1 MKSSGCFSPCG
12 RPALAALALFAGV
25 AGLGCSRSP
34 AARTPTDWPATAQ
47 RSDASARER
56 VALTVYNSSF
66 ALVREQ
72 RRLRLGKG
80 RVALAYEDVAAQLQ
94 PATVHLQV
102 LGAPDDLLVLEQNYR
117 YDLLTP
123 EKLLEKYVGRQVS
136 LLRYDR
142 AADEDVAREA
152 RVLAS
157 ATGPVLQVAGEVTS
171 LAPDE
176 RIRFPE
182 LPPGLLSRPTL
193 VWLLDSAHEE
203 QRVEVGYLT
212 QNVSWRAD
220 YVLSL
225 AADDAHADLTG
236 WVTLDNQSGASFP
249 AASLQLIAGDVQR
262 VTAPEREVAFDA
274 VEEQALA
281 NDKPMSEE
289 SLFEYHLYTLDR
301 PTDVLDRESKQV
313 QLLEAR
319 NVAVERKLVLRRAA
333 NLRPAFAPNG
343 EPPAVEHA
351 LVMAVIDNREQAGL
365 GLPLPRGVVRVYRAD
380 AGGAQ
385 QFVGEDSIDHTPRD
399 EPAEIALGEAF
410 DVVAERRLLQVRQIE
425 RCLTQHEWQISLR
438 NHKATAVTIEVQ
450 EPAGGDWQVT
460 QSTLPAQKRDSNTIS
475 FHAPVP
481 AGGTTE
487 LRYQLRTRTCD

>member
-1 MKSSGCFSPCG
+1 MKSSGSFSPCG
-12 RPALAALALFAGV
+12 RPALAALAFLAGV
-25 AGLGCSRSP
+25 AWLGCAKSP
-34 AARTPTDWPATAQ
+34 AARSPTDWPATAQ
-47 RSDASARER
+47 RSDATARER
-56 VALTVYNSSF
+56 VALTVYNSNF

-94 PATVHLQV
+94 PATVHLRA
-102 LGAPDDLLVLEQNYR
+102 LGAADDLLVLEQNYR

-123 EKLLEKYVGRQVS
+123 EKLLEKYVGRHVS
-136 LLRYDR
+136 LVRYDR

-152 RVLAS
+152 QVLAS
-157 ATGPVLQVAGEVTS
+157 AAGPVLQVAGEVTS

-193 VWLLDSAHEE
+193 VWLLDSAREE
-203 QRVEVGYLT
+203 QRVEVSYLT

-220 YVLSL
+220 YVLTL
-225 AADDAHADLTG
+225 AADDAHADLMG

-249 AASLQLIAGDVQR
+249 AASVQLIAGDVQR
-262 VTAPEREVAFDA
+262 VMPRPEVAFDR
-274 VEEQALA
+274 VEEQALD
-281 NDKPMSEE
+281 NEKPMAEE
-289 SLFEYHLYTLDR
+289 ALFEYHLYTLDR

-319 NVAVERKLVLRRAA
+319 NVAVERKLVLRRAS
-333 NLRPAFAPNG
+333 NIRPAFAPDG
-343 EPPAVEHA
+343 QPPALEHA
-351 LVMAVIDNREQAGL
+351 AVVAVIDNREPAGL

-380 AGGAQ
+380 ASGAQ

-399 EPAEIALGEAF
+399 EQAEITLGEAF
-410 DVVAERRLLQVRQIE
+410 DVVAERQLMQVRQIE
-425 RCLTQHEWQISLR
+425 RCVTQHDWKILLS
-438 NHKATAVTIEVQ
+438 NHKAAPVTIEVQ
-450 EPAGGDWQVT
+450 EPASGDWQVA
-460 QSTLPAQKRDSNTIS
+460 QSTLPAEKRDANTIL
-475 FHAPVP
+475 FRAPVP

-487 LRYQLRTRTCD
+487 LRYQLRTRRCD

>member
-1 MKSSGCFSPCG
+1 MKSSGSSWPCG
-12 RPALAALALFAGV
+12 RSAFALIGCALAA
-25 AGLGCSRSP
+25 CSKSP
-34 AARTPTDWPATAQ
+34 APARAPNDWPAAAQ

-56 VALTVYNSSF
+56 VALTVYNSNF

-72 RRLRLGKG
+72 RRLRLGTG

-94 PATVHLQV
+94 PATVHLQP

-136 LLRYDR
+136 LVRYDR
-142 AADEDVAREA
+142 AADQDVGREA
-152 RVLAS
+152 QVLAS
-157 ATGPVLQVAGEVTS
+157 ATGPVLQVAGELTS
-171 LAPDE
+171 LAADE

-193 VWLLDSAHEE
+193 VWLLESAQEE
-203 QRVEVGYLT
+203 QRVEVSYLT
-212 QNVSWRAD
+212 QSISWHAD

-225 AADDAHADLTG
+225 AADDAHADLVG

-262 VTAPEREVAFDA
+262 VTPEPQVAFDA
-274 VEEQALA
+274 VEEQAPA
-281 NDKPMSEE
+281 NQSAMSEQP
-289 SLFEYHLYTLDR
+289 LFEYHLYTLDR

-319 NVAVERKLVLRRAA
+319 NVAVERKLVLRRDPK
-333 NLRPAFAPNG
+333 LRPAFAPNG
-343 EPPAVEHA
+343 EPTAVEHA
-351 LVMAVIDNREQAGL
+351 AVVAVIDNREQAGL
-365 GLPLPRGVVRVYRAD
+365 GMPLPRGVVRVYRAD
-380 AGGAQ
+380 AAGAQ

-399 EPAEIALGEAF
+399 EKAEITLGEAF
-410 DVVAERRLLQVRQIE
+410 DVLAERQLMQVRQIE
-425 RCLTQHEWQISLR
+425 RCVTQQDWQIVLR
-438 NHKATAVTIEVQ
+438 NHKAAAVTIEVQ
-450 EPAGGDWQVT
+450 EPASGDWQVA
-460 QSTLPAQKRDSNTIS
+460 QSTLPAEKRDASTIL

-481 AGGTTE
+481 ANGTTE
-487 LRYQLRTRTCD
+487 LRYELRTRTCD

>member
-1 MKSSGCFSPCG
+1 MKSSGSFPPSA
-12 RPALAALALFAGV
+12 RTALAFCAALAW
-25 AGLGCSRSP
+25 LGCSKSP
-34 AARTPTDWPATAQ
+34 KPARTPNDWPAAAQ

-56 VALTVYNSSF
+56 VALTVYNSNF

-72 RRLRLGKG
+72 RRLRLGRG

-94 PATVHLQV
+94 PATVHLQP
-102 LGAPDDLLVLEQNYR
+102 LGSPDDLSVLEQNYR

-142 AADEDVAREA
+142 AADDDVAREA
-152 RVLAS
+152 QVLAS

-182 LPPGLLSRPTL
+182 LPPGLLARPTL
-193 VWLLDSAHEE
+193 IWLLDSAQEE
-203 QRVEVGYLT
+203 QRVEVSYLT

-220 YVLSL
+220 YVLAL
-225 AADDAHADLTG
+225 AADDAHGDLTG

-249 AASLQLIAGDVQR
+249 AASLQLIAGEVQR
-262 VTAPEREVAFDA
+262 VTPPQPELAFDA
-274 VEEQALA
+274 AQEKAVANHSAMAEE
-281 NDKPMSEE
+281 P
-289 SLFEYHLYTLDR
+289 LFEYHLYTLDH

-319 NVAVERKLVLRRAA
+319 NVAVERKLVLRRDSRI
-333 NLRPAFAPNG
+333 RPAFAPNG
-343 EPPAVEHA
+343 ESPALEHA
-351 LVMAVIDNREQAGL
+351 AVVAVIANREQAGL
-365 GLPLPRGVVRVYRAD
+365 GMPLPRGIVRVYRAD

-399 EPAEIALGEAF
+399 EDAEITLGAAF
-410 DVVAERRLLQVRQIE
+410 DVVAERQLMQVRQLE
-425 RCLTQHEWQISLR
+425 RCVTQHEWRISLR
-438 NHKATAVTIEVQ
+438 NHKASAVTVEVQ
-450 EPAGGDWQVT
+450 EPASGDWQVA
-460 QSTLPAQKRDSNTIS
+460 QSTLPAEKRDANTIL
-475 FHAPVP
+475 FRAPVP

>member
-1 MKSSGCFSPCG
+1 M
-12 RPALAALALFAGV
+12 AW
-25 AGLGCSRSP
+25 LGCSKSP
-34 AARTPTDWPATAQ
+34 AARAPTDWPATAQ

-56 VALTVYNSSF
+56 VALTVYNSNF

-94 PATVHLQV
+94 PATVHLQA

-123 EKLLEKYVGRQVS
+123 EKLLEKYVGRHVS
-136 LLRYDR
+136 LVRYDR
-142 AADEDVAREA
+142 ATDEDVAREA
-152 RVLAS
+152 QVLAS
-157 ATGPVLQVAGEVTS
+157 STGPVLQVAGEVTS

-176 RIRFPE
+176 RVRFPE
-182 LPPGLLSRPTL
+182 LPPGLLPRPTL
-193 VWLLDSAHEE
+193 VWLLDSAQEE
-203 QRVEVGYLT
+203 QRVEVSYLT

-220 YVLSL
+220 YVLTL
-225 AADDAHADLTG
+225 AADGVHADLRG

-249 AASLQLIAGDVQR
+249 SASLQLIAGDVQR
-262 VTAPEREVAFDA
+262 VTPPQPEVAFDA

-281 NDKPMSEE
+281 NEKPMSEE
-289 SLFEYHLYTLDR
+289 PLFEYHLYTLDR

-319 NVAVERKLVLRRAA
+319 SVAVERKLVLRRASKS
-333 NLRPAFAPNG
+333 RPAFAPDG
-343 EPPAVEHA
+343 ESPALEHA
-351 LVMAVIDNREQAGL
+351 ALVAVIDNREQSGL
-365 GLPLPRGVVRVYRAD
+365 GMPLPRGVVRVYRAD
-380 AGGAQ
+380 ASGAQ

-399 EPAEIALGEAF
+399 EQAEITLGEAF
-410 DVVAERRLLQVRQIE
+410 DVVAERHLMQVRQIE
-425 RCLTQHEWQISLR
+425 RCVTQHDWKLLLR
-438 NHKATAVTIEVQ
+438 NHKPAPVTIEVQ
-450 EPAGGDWQVT
+450 EPASGEWRVV
-460 QSTLPAQKRDSNTIS
+460 QSTLPAETRDAHTLL
-475 FHAPVP
+475 FHVPVP

>member
-1 MKSSGCFSPCG
+1 MKSSGSSPPSG
-12 RPALAALALFAGV
+12 RSTLAALACLGA
-25 AGLGCSRSP
+25 AWLGCSKSP
-34 AARTPTDWPATAQ
+34 APSRAPSDWPAAVQ

-56 VALTVYNSSF
+56 VALTVYNSNF

-94 PATVHLQV
+94 PSTVHLQP

-123 EKLLEKYVGRQVS
+123 EKLLEKYVGRHVS
-136 LLRYDR
+136 LVRYDR
-142 AADEDVAREA
+142 AADEEVGREA
-152 RVLAS
+152 QVLAS
-157 ATGPVLQVAGEVTS
+157 TTGPVLQVAGELTT

-193 VWLLDSAHEE
+193 VWLLDSAQEE
-203 QRVEVGYLT
+203 QRVEVSYLT

-225 AADDAHADLTG
+225 AADDAHADLVG

-262 VTAPEREVAFDA
+262 VTPAEPEMAFDA
-274 VEEQALA
+274 IEEKAVA
-281 NDKPMSEE
+281 NQSAMAEE
-289 SLFEYHLYTLDR
+289 PLFEYHLYTLDR
-301 PTDVLDRESKQV
+301 ATDVLDRESKQV

-319 NVAVERKLVLRRAA
+319 NVAVQRKLVLRRGSPI
-333 NLRPAFAPNG
+333 RPLFAPD
-343 EPPAVEHA
+343 PAAPEHA
-351 LVMAVIDNREQAGL
+351 AVVAVIDNREQAGL
-365 GLPLPRGVVRVYRAD
+365 GVPLPRGVVRVYRAD

-399 EPAEIALGEAF
+399 EQAEITLGQAF
-410 DVVAERRLLQVRQIE
+410 DVVAERRLKQVRQIE
-425 RCLTQHEWQISLR
+425 RCVTQHDWQISIR
-438 NHKATAVTIEVQ
+438 NHKGSAVTIEVQ
-450 EPAGGDWQVT
+450 EPASGDWQVA
-460 QSTLPAQKRDSNTIS
+460 QSTLPAEKRDESTIL
-475 FHAPVP
+475 FHVPVP

-487 LRYQLRTRTCD
+487 LGYQLRTRTCD